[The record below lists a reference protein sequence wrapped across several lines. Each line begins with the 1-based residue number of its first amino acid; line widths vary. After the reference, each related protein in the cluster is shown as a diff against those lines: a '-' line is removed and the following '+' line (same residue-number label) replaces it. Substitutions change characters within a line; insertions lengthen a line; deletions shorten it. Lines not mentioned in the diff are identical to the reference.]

1 MGNSASTDQSE
12 LQNLYSEYNRQE
24 KQDTVY
30 EEIAEDWALKRKR
43 PWKELD
49 KEIEKVLD
57 RKNRICIDAGSG
69 SGRNTDIFLKYAQ
82 TIIAIDISR
91 KQIEELNN
99 NIFENCAKSSK
110 NKKEKLSDANPKTS
124 FNLDDENSNEMEGLN
139 FSLRVNGIVGDIMH
153 MPIREHSVDF
163 VASISTIH
171 HIQGQSNRV
180 SAIREL
186 LKMVVPSGLLLLTVW
201 RFDIKRFKAWFD
213 WHTNLFS
220 SQNLSRIANRS
231 EIALTN
237 KSFQIKNQSIEFG
250 DVIVPWTVSKLNKTF
265 YRFYHLFTEDS
276 LKQELANI
284 KSCSE
289 IKITKF
295 PEEKPDNLFVTMQ
308 IK

>member
-1 MGNSASTDQSE
+1 MPRCNSYGQFCI
-12 LQNLYSEYNRQE
+12 NRPKRTSKFVFRIQPARE
-24 KQDTVY
+24 TRHGIW
-30 EEIAEDWALKRKR
+30 EIAEDWALKRKR

-163 VASISTIH
+163 VA
-171 HIQGQSNRV
+171 
-180 SAIREL
+180 
-186 LKMVVPSGLLLLTVW
+186 
-201 RFDIKRFKAWFD
+201 
-213 WHTNLFS
+213 
-220 SQNLSRIANRS
+220 
-231 EIALTN
+231 
-237 KSFQIKNQSIEFG
+237 
-250 DVIVPWTVSKLNKTF
+250 
-265 YRFYHLFTEDS
+265 
-276 LKQELANI
+276 
-284 KSCSE
+284 
-289 IKITKF
+289 
-295 PEEKPDNLFVTMQ
+295 
-308 IK
+308 